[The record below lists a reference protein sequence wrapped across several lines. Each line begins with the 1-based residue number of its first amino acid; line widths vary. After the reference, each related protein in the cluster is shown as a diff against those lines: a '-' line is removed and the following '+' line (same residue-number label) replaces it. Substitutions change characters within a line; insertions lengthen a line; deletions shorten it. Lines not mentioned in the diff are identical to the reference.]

1 MLCDF
6 MGMYSVFTALFL
18 LSIFMVVNHSVYCST
33 WNAVHTTQCGV
44 TLEGQPNR
52 VIEIHKAWP
61 PSGSPPA
68 ASSFSGNLNQTLIF
82 TPLVWWQLDAT
93 SLTSAERVERGKKGK
108 RHLAATISGL
118 LGVLLSL
125 KLDVE
130 IYAEMLIVLVFAS
143 ESFIQITA
151 GFLCQ

>member
-6 MGMYSVFTALFL
+6 MGMYSVFTVLFL
-18 LSIFMVVNHSVYCST
+18 LSIVMVVNHGVYCST
-33 WNAVHTTQCGV
+33 WNAAHTTQCCV
-44 TLEGQPNR
+44 TLEGQPNG
-52 VIEIHKAWP
+52 VIEIHEAWP

-68 ASSFSGNLNQTLIF
+68 ASLFFGNLNQTLIF
-82 TPLVWWQLDAT
+82 TSFVWWQLDAT

-108 RHLAATISGL
+108 THLAATVSGL

-130 IYAEMLIVLVFAS
+130 IYAEMLKALVFTS

-151 GFLCQ
+151 VFLCQ

>member
-1 MLCDF
+1 
-6 MGMYSVFTALFL
+6 MGMYSVFTVLFL
-18 LSIFMVVNHSVYCST
+18 LSIFMVVNHGVHCST
-33 WNAVHTTQCGV
+33 WNAAHTTQCGV

-52 VIEIHKAWP
+52 VDNLTEWLVL
-61 PSGSPPA
+61 SGSPPA
-68 ASSFSGNLNQTLIF
+68 ASSLSGNLNQTLIF
-82 TPLVWWQLDAT
+82 TPFVWWQLDAT

-108 RHLAATISGL
+108 RHLAATVSGL

-130 IYAEMLIVLVFAS
+130 IYAEMLIALVFTS